1 MTTLDLVTREDL
13 EQFKTELFDLLK
25 KTGIA
30 TSSEIQKQW
39 LKNAEV
45 RKMLKISPSTLQNL
59 RINGTLRYTKIGGIY
74 YYKHEDI
81 VNVLEENQSN

>member
-13 EQFKTELFDLLK
+13 EQFKTELFAALK
-25 KTGIA
+25 KMGI
-30 TSSEIQKQW
+30 SGSGDVQKQW

-59 RINGTLRYTKIGGIY
+59 RINGTLRFTKIGGMY

-81 VNVLEENQSN
+81 VKVLEENQSN